1 MKGITHRIVTVNS
14 CGYRCWRC
22 CCLVAKLCLTFVPPH
37 GLIAC
42 QACLTMRIF
51 QARILEWVT
60 ISCNKYILLHWWIY
74 MHKDRWVCFL
84 LLLSCSVM
92 SNSWRPHVLQHAR
105 LPCPS
110 PSPRV
115 CSNSCPLSQWCHPTI
130 SPSVIPYTSCLQ
142 SFRASV
148 FSNDSALHIRWP
160 KYWGFSYSISPSNEY
175 SGLISFRIDCFDLLT
190 AQGTLKNILQHY
202 SLKESVL
209 QHSAFFM
216 VQFSHSFMTTGKQK
230 LWLDGS
236 LLTN

>member
-42 QACLTMRIF
+42 QARLTMRIF

-105 LPCPS
+105 LPCPL

-142 SFRASV
+142 SFRASESFLMTQLFTSGGQSIGASATASV
-148 FSNDSALHIRWP
+148 LPMNIQGWFPLGLTVLISLQPKGLSRIFSNTTVWKNQFFSTQPSLWSNSHIHSWLLEN
-160 KYWGFSYSISPSNEY
+160 K
-175 SGLISFRIDCFDLLT
+175 SFD
-190 AQGTLKNILQHY
+190 
-202 SLKESVL
+202 
-209 QHSAFFM
+209 
-216 VQFSHSFMTTGKQK
+216 
-230 LWLDGS
+230 
-236 LLTN
+236 